1 MGPSGSLGL
10 LKPTLTSFPPS
21 LTRIASS
28 RARLENTRVR
38 RRRRLRPRRSCSRME
53 IRKGAERTNGSTNER
68 PLCFWQRMTAATDCE
83 RTRASRRRDRAGGC
97 FCGGNCCPTLLW
109 REGAVKIGPGGG
121 YDLIRGTRS
130 LVVRGSKLYFEVER
144 GRCSLATSNHASRG
158 LQLMVMDGWY
168 KVAM

>member
-38 RRRRLRPRRSCSRME
+38 RRRRLRPASPLMLSNGDQKRRS
-53 IRKGAERTNGSTNER
+53 AERTNGSTNER

-83 RTRASRRRDRAGGC
+83 RTSASRRRDRAGGC
-97 FCGGNCCPTLLW
+97 FCGGNCCQS
-109 REGAVKIGPGGG
+109 R
-121 YDLIRGTRS
+121 
-130 LVVRGSKLYFEVER
+130 
-144 GRCSLATSNHASRG
+144 SRG
-158 LQLMVMDGWY
+158 LKVGNFSKMLTCKLDGG
-168 KVAM
+168 KGGGRSGRRHERRVVL

>member
-38 RRRRLRPRRSCSRME
+38 RRRLRPASPLMLSNGDQKRRS
-53 IRKGAERTNGSTNER
+53 AERTNGSTNER

-109 REGAVKIGPGGG
+109 REGAVKRSGREDGDGRGG

-130 LVVRGSKLYFEVER
+130 LIVGTRNYTLKLSEGGAVSQPRTMLLE
-144 GRCSLATSNHASRG
+144 GCNS
-158 LQLMVMDGWY
+158 W
-168 KVAM
+168 